1 MTSAASGS
9 RKSIFATAGS
19 IPTAAFGHLPCGHNG
34 EVPVL
39 DHLRGARKWL
49 LLLLG
54 AVALALL
61 PWTAFLTATLP
72 GQHVAHHWDL
82 VWAGF
87 DVFEAAALGATL
99 VALLRRLPQL
109 PLFAAVAGTAL
120 LCDAWFDLLTA
131 SPGND
136 LRWSLIEAFVAELP
150 LAALCFWIAHDSDRA
165 LASAARASGAGLPST
180 VPPGRPV
187 EGTERART

>member
-1 MTSAASGS
+1 M
-9 RKSIFATAGS
+9 RD
-19 IPTAAFGHLPCGHNG
+19 NG
-34 EVPVL
+34 DVPVL
-39 DHLRGARKWL
+39 DHLRGARTWL

-61 PWTAFLTATLP
+61 PWTAFLKATLP
-72 GQHVAHHWDL
+72 GEHVAHHWDL

-87 DVFEAAALGATL
+87 DVFEAASLGATL

-136 LRWSLIEAFVAELP
+136 PRWSLIEAFVAELP
-150 LAALCFWIAHDSDRA
+150 LAALCFWIALDSDRA
-165 LASAARASGAGLPST
+165 LASAARASGAGLPPT

>member
-1 MTSAASGS
+1 
-9 RKSIFATAGS
+9 
-19 IPTAAFGHLPCGHNG
+19 
-34 EVPVL
+34 VPVL
-39 DHLRGARKWL
+39 DHLRGARTWL

-72 GQHVAHHWDL
+72 GEHVAHHWDF

-87 DVFEAAALGATL
+87 DVFEAASLGATL

-109 PLFAAVAGTAL
+109 PVFAAVAGTAL

-131 SPGND
+131 SPGSD
-136 LRWSLIEAFVAELP
+136 LRWSLIEALVAELP
-150 LAALCFWIAHDSDRA
+150 LAALCFWIALDSDRA
-165 LASAARASGAGLPST
+165 LASAARASGAGLPPT
-180 VPPGRPV
+180 VPPGRPA

>member
-1 MTSAASGS
+1 M
-9 RKSIFATAGS
+9 
-19 IPTAAFGHLPCGHNG
+19 AAFGHPSCGHNG

-54 AVALALL
+54 AVALGLL

-82 VWAGF
+82 AWAGF

-99 VALLRRLPQL
+99 FALLRGLPQL

-120 LCDAWFDLLTA
+120 ICDAWFDLLTA
-131 SPGND
+131 SGND
-136 LRWSLIEAFVAELP
+136 LRWSLVEAFVAELP
-150 LAALCFWIAHDSDRA
+150 LAALCFWIALDSDRA
-165 LASAARASGAGLPST
+165 LASAARASASVAGLPPT
-180 VPPGRPV
+180 GPPGPPV
-187 EGTERART
+187 EDTERART